1 MAVNAY
7 TELEAVNL
15 ILRNMGEARVNSL
28 INPPLDAA
36 DALGT
41 LQEVSLEV
49 QKRGWYFN
57 TELHRFIPDNTGT
70 IGLPPNTLGVSAV
83 GPDRGLQVVNRGDK
97 LYRIK
102 PYDNGSTFTGPVH
115 VALVLGLE
123 FDELP
128 ASARS
133 YIAIRAA
140 RVAQVRVVG
149 DQLSGQEDQ
158 QDETRALAE
167 LQSEQLS
174 TEKLSLKNSL
184 TVANALSGANIV
196 LVS

>member
-28 INPPLDAA
+28 INPPLDASE
-36 DALGT
+36 ALGT
-41 LQEVSLEV
+41 LREVSFEV

-70 IGLPPNTLGVSAV
+70 IGLPPNTLGVSST
-83 GPDRGLQVVNRGDK
+83 GPDRGLRVTNRAGK
-97 LYRIK
+97 LYRIQ
-102 PYDNGSTFTGPVH
+102 PYANGSTFDGPIH

-133 YIAIRAA
+133 YIALRAA
-140 RVAQVRVVG
+140 RVTQERVVG
-149 DQLSGQEDQ
+149 DQMSAQGDQ

-167 LQSEQLS
+167 LHSEQLS
-174 TEKLSLKNSL
+174 TEKLSLKNSM

-196 LVS
+196 LVQ